1 MENLRAYQNCTMT
14 KTELVDRM
22 QAHYDADEILKG
34 ATGEDGKG
42 CTVWCALNDYD
53 HEAFPE
59 TLGLP
64 VWLAKLLDQ
73 IFESL
78 PAAEARQ
85 FSQDWPKAI
94 AEGADLTLV
103 KNRFLHA
110 LLVDPE
116 HGVIR
121 HAQDS
126 TEILAVAALHQR
138 AIDGE
143 TVSDGEWQSAAARA
157 AARAAAEALW
167 AAAEAL
173 WAAAEAAAK
182 AAWVAAWAA
191 AEAEV
196 WDAWAAWAWQRDLLL
211 GLLRSAPISPTPSR
225 EIIPSAIGSA
235 DSGDLIAPDRSPSGI
250 DDL

>member
-22 QAHYDADEILKG
+22 QAHYDAKEILKG
-34 ATGEDGKG
+34 ETGKDGKG
-42 CTVWCALNDYD
+42 CTVWCALNDYN

-59 TLGLP
+59 ALGLP

-116 HGVIR
+116 HGGLR
-121 HAQDS
+121 HVPDS
-126 TEILAVAALHQR
+126 PEILAVAALHQR

-143 TVSDGEWQSAAARA
+143 TVSDDEWKSAREAAAAAARA
-157 AARAAAEALW
+157 AKAWAEAAALW
-167 AAAEAL
+167 AAAKAAVREALWSAAL
-173 WAAAEAAAK
+173 WAATNAESWAEA
-182 AAWVAAWAA
+182 V
-191 AEAEV
+191 
-196 WDAWAAWAWQRDLLL
+196 AWAWQRDLLL
-211 GLLRSAPISPTPSR
+211 GLLRSAPTNPEP
-225 EIIPSAIGSA
+225 
-235 DSGDLIAPDRSPSGI
+235 
-250 DDL
+250 